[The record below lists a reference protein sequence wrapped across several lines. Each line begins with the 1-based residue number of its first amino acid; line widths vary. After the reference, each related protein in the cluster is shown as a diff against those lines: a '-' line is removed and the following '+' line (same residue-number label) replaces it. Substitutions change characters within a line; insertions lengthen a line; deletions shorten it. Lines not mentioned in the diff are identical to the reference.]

1 MVCVSL
7 QRAEEVSEGLQYAI
21 RYMEVARADLK
32 EFFRSVSPR
41 CSEDEFWYMIQEIIN
56 VLDIGIEEAWK
67 IYGNHPPPLEVYWD
81 NLEKIK

>member
-1 MVCVSL
+1 
-7 QRAEEVSEGLQYAI
+7 
-21 RYMEVARADLK
+21 MEVARADLK

-41 CSEDEFWYMIQEIIN
+41 CSEDEFWYRIQEIIN